1 MPRPGFWWVYVLERA
16 DGSWYTGISTD
27 PRRRM
32 EQHRAGKG
40 AKANKVSAPQ
50 RLVSLEPQGEYSAAL
65 RREAQIKALTKTEKR
80 RYAADPGGLDAPPP
94 KRKPGPPKKK
104 PRAPK
109 KRIIKR

>member
-1 MPRPGFWWVYVLERA
+1 VPRPGFWWVYILERA

-40 AKANKVSAPQ
+40 AKANQVSVPQ
-50 RLVSLEPQGEYSAAL
+50 RLVSLEPQGEYAAAL
-65 RREAQIKALTKTEKR
+65 RREAQIKALTKTAKR
-80 RYAADPGGLDAPPP
+80 RYAADPGALDAPPS
-94 KRKPGPPKKK
+94 RKKPAPPKKNPK
-104 PRAPK
+104 APK